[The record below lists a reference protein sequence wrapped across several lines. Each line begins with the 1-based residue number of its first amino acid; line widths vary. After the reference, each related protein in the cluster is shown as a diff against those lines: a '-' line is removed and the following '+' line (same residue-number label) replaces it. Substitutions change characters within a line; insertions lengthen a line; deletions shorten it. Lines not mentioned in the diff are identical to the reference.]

1 MQPYAQEYLENKQ
14 AFDAWRQQQ
23 AQMQQPVQQAPQ
35 EPEQPRWWNPP
46 EIRESYKQYLIKD
59 ENGREVIHPDAPL
72 DAKHSLY
79 EYQKYKADFAQKF

>member
-1 MQPYAQEYLENKQ
+1 MVE
-14 AFDAWRQQQ
+14 
-23 AQMQQPVQQAPQ
+23 
-35 EPEQPRWWNPP
+35 PP

-79 EYQKYKADFAQKF
+79 EYQKYKADLLEVLANPEEAIGPMVDEVASKRAEELVQQHRYLPAGAVGQWS